1 MTCQAPIVVGNGE
14 VFAGLL
20 QRRYQMKKLFMVVF
34 VAGLIGAVP
43 AQAGQKGEKPATGKD
58 GMKPSTITG
67 CVAQSGAR
75 YRLDHAI
82 VGTDPDVDT
91 QSRPATEASPTPKMM
106 SYALT
111 GADLKAHL
119 GHKVEVTGTISSD
132 KTSKDTAEIEGV
144 PGMQLVGTLTVKSVK
159 MVSETCP

>member
-1 MTCQAPIVVGNGE
+1 MRK
-14 VFAGLL
+14 FL
-20 QRRYQMKKLFMVVF
+20 MVVLL
-34 VAGLIGAVP
+34 VAPFGAVA
-43 AQAGQKGEKPATGKD
+43 AQAGQQNMPANKGQKPATD
-58 GMKPSTITG
+58 RDSMKPSTITG
-67 CVAQSGAR
+67 CVAQSGAL

-91 QSRPATEASPTPKMM
+91 QNRPSTEASPTPKMT
-106 SYALT
+106 SYTLM

-132 KTSKDTAEIEGV
+132 KASKDTAAIKGV
-144 PGMQLVGTLTVKSVK
+144 PGMKLVGTLNVKSVK

>member
-1 MTCQAPIVVGNGE
+1 MKKILTIVFLAG
-14 VFAGLL
+14 FAG
-20 QRRYQMKKLFMVVF
+20 
-34 VAGLIGAVP
+34 AAA
-43 AQAGQKGEKPATGKD
+43 AQAGQQKVPANNGQKPPTDKNSI
-58 GMKPSTITG
+58 KPSTITG
-67 CVAQSGAR
+67 CVAQSGAL

-91 QSRPATEASPTPKMM
+91 QNRPSTEASPTPKMM
-106 SYALT
+106 SYTLM

-132 KTSKDTAEIEGV
+132 KASKDTAATTGI
-144 PGMQLVGTLTVKSVK
+144 PGMKLMGTLNVKSVK